1 MNYSPF
7 RHIGSIVS
15 KSRPIQLTFFLTSRC
30 NARCSFCFYL
40 SRNNAREGKEE
51 LSPDEIAR
59 ISSSLGQLLW
69 LAFSGG
75 EIFLRDDLV
84 QITEIFYKNNN
95 PAIILLPTNGLLPE
109 LIKEQTEAILARC
122 PKSTIVVKLSIDGT
136 ETVHDAMRGVEGSF
150 RKTLETYERLK
161 VLSERY
167 PNFELG
173 INSVFTA
180 ANQDCMEKVIG
191 FVNTLKGIRTHT
203 VSLIRGK
210 VSDCSLKD
218 IDREKYLRT
227 ITLLEENLRNRLSGT
242 YKFRGARL
250 KAAQDILQRRLIYKT
265 LIDKKPLI
273 PCYAGRLTLVLTENG
288 EVYPCES
295 FRHCMGNVR
304 ESGYDMKRI
313 LNSTTASTVIETIRN
328 GPCYC
333 THECYMMINILF
345 NLLMYPSLVREYLR
359 L

>member
-30 NARCSFCFYL
+30 NARCRFCFYL
-40 SRNNAREGKEE
+40 SRNNTKEGKGE
-51 LSPDEIAR
+51 LSLDEITR
-59 ISSSLGQLLW
+59 ISSSLGPLLW

-84 QITEIFYKNNN
+84 QITEIFYKKNR

-109 LIKEQTEAILARC
+109 LITEQTETILNQC
-122 PKSTIVVKLSIDGT
+122 TKSTIVVKLSLDGT
-136 ETVHDAMRGVEGSF
+136 ETVHDAIRGVKGSF
-150 RKTLETYERLK
+150 RKTLETYERLR

-180 ANQDCMEKVIG
+180 ANQDCMDELIG
-191 FVNTLKGIRTHT
+191 FVNTLRGIRTHT
-203 VSLIRGK
+203 ISLIRGK
-210 VSDCSLKD
+210 VSDHSLKD
-218 IDREKYLRT
+218 IDREKYLHT
-227 ITLLEENLRNRLSGT
+227 IKLLEKNLRNGLSGT
-242 YKFRGARL
+242 YQFRGARL

-265 LIDKKPLI
+265 LLEKKPLI
-273 PCYAGRLTLVLTENG
+273 PCYAGRLTLVITEDG

-304 ESGYDMKRI
+304 EMGYDIERI
-313 LNSTTASTVIETIRN
+313 LHSSTARTVIETIRN
-328 GPCYC
+328 EQCYC

-345 NLLMYPSLVREYLR
+345 NPLMYPSLIREYLQ